1 MDKVRTILF
10 GMTGFGNSAA
20 ETLNKHEKI
29 DLIAVLTSK
38 RQERPFPYYPCDH
51 LYEMA
56 LGKGIPVY
64 EGLSI
69 KETPTFDFIQ
79 SLSPE
84 LIVVSTFNQI
94 IIKAIIQIP
103 KYGVINIHPSLLP
116 RYRGA
121 TPTVWALMNG
131 EEETGISIHFIE
143 DETIDSGRI
152 ILQSRLKIMPEDTDG
167 TLRHRLA
174 ELSKTTLSRAID
186 LVLTAD
192 RASFSPQDESLT
204 TYFRK
209 RTIKDAEI
217 SKSMPFKK
225 ILNLIRAMT
234 PYPGARILHQ
244 GKWHII
250 RNASLMA
257 ETASCQ
263 SKESNMM
270 IRNKDGWIKFEVQE
284 DRIHAGESA
293 KYSDL

>member
-1 MDKVRTILF
+1 
-10 GMTGFGNSAA
+10 MTGLGNSAVEA
-20 ETLNKHEKI
+20 LTEHEKI
-29 DLIAVLTSK
+29 DLVAVLTSK
-38 RQERPFPYYPCDH
+38 RCENPFPYYQCDH
-51 LYEMA
+51 LYKMVSK
-56 LGKGIPVY
+56 KGIPVY

-116 RYRGA
+116 RYRGT
-121 TPTVWALMNG
+121 TPTVWALING
-131 EEETGISIHFIE
+131 EKETGISIHFIE

-167 TLRHRLA
+167 TLRYRLA

-192 RASFSPQDESLT
+192 RTSFPPQDESLA

-209 RTIKDAEI
+209 RKIKDAEI
-217 SKSMPFKK
+217 NKDRPFKE
-225 ILNLIRAMT
+225 IINRIRAMT
-234 PYPGARILHQ
+234 PYPGACLIHNNSKYFVKSAEL
-244 GKWHII
+244 ISS
-250 RNASLMA
+250 NDVLNNLMNGFIDL
-257 ETASCQ
+257 ET
-263 SKESNMM
+263 NGG
-270 IRNKDGWIKFEVQE
+270 RVRFE
-284 DRIHAGESA
+284 IGEVVHR
-293 KYSDL
+293 